1 MFSRYFHEKIVSFSF
16 IFDVAMYNLYFFTL
30 IHSISAIAP
39 EQLRKKQLFHS
50 FSAIAPENV
59 RKNDSN
65 SAKTSLQI
73 KLKQSSQANSDK
85 IGLRNNVM
93 LC

>member
-1 MFSRYFHEKIVSFSF
+1 
-16 IFDVAMYNLYFFTL
+16 MYNLYFFTL

-39 EQLRKKQLFHS
+39 EQLRKKQFIHS
-50 FSAIAPENV
+50 ISAIAPENV

-65 SAKTSLQI
+65 SARNSLQI
-73 KLKQSSQANSDK
+73 KLKQSTQANSGK
-85 IGLRNNVM
+85 IGLRNNAM